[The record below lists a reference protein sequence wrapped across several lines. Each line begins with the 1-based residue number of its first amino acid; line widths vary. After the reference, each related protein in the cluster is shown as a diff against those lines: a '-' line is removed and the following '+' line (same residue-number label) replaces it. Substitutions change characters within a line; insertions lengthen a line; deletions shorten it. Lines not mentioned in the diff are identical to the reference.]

1 MIRRVVTMAG
11 IMAVAA
17 LQLPADF
24 TYRETTT
31 ITGGAMLSMMKVVG
45 VFSKQAREPVQS
57 TVTVKGDRMLNRS
70 QQRATVIDLAAQ
82 TVTTIDM
89 QKKTYTVMTFEEY
102 RQMMEQM
109 SEKMK
114 KSQDQGGKM
123 EFKVSATETKNTKE
137 IAGYQTKELV
147 LRMEM
152 QSTDQK
158 SGQQGSM
165 VISSDIWLAP
175 SVAGYQEVRAF
186 YTRMGEKLAFNPGG
200 GMFTSSPEASKN
212 MGELYKEIGKLDG
225 IPVLQTISMGGMGQP
240 GSGGTTAQPDSGG
253 QPPQQQQQQQQP
265 AARPS
270 LGGALGGALGGRF
283 GLGKKKQQQD
293 DQASTG
299 QQSQQQPQQ
308 QGSGNPGSLMEA
320 PTELSG
326 FSSEPVDDAAFAV
339 PAGFKKVENRTK

>member
-1 MIRRVVTMAG
+1 MFRRVVTMAG

-57 TVTVKGDRMLNRS
+57 TVSVKGDRMVHRT
-70 QQRATVIDLAAQ
+70 QQQATVIDLAAQ

-89 QKKTYTVMTFEEY
+89 QRKTYTVMTFEEY
-102 RQMMEQM
+102 RRKMEQM
-109 SEKMK
+109 SQKMQ

-123 EFKVSATETKNTKE
+123 EFKVSATEPGNTKE
-137 IAGYQTKELV
+137 IAGYRTRELV

-152 QSTDQK
+152 QATDQK

-200 GMFTSSPEASKN
+200 GMFASSPEASKN

-225 IPVLQTISMGGMGQP
+225 IPVLQTISMGVPGQP
-240 GSGGTTAQPDSGG
+240 GSGDASAQAGSGG
-253 QPPQQQQQQQQP
+253 QQQQQQQQQQ

-270 LGGALGGALGGRF
+270 LGGALGGALGGKF
-283 GLGKKKQQQD
+283 GLGRKKQQD
-293 DQASTG
+293 DQSSTA
-299 QQSQQQPQQ
+299 QPSQQ

-320 PTELSG
+320 TTEMSG
-326 FSSEPVDDAAFAV
+326 FSSAPVDDSTFAV
-339 PAGFKKVENRTK
+339 PAGFKKVENRAK

>member
-1 MIRRVVTMAG
+1 MFRRVVTMAG
-11 IMAVAA
+11 IMAVAT

-57 TVTVKGDRMLNRS
+57 TVAVKGDKMLHRS
-70 QQRATVIDLAAQ
+70 QQQATVIDLAAQ

-89 QKKTYTVMTFEEY
+89 QKKTYTVMTFEEF

-109 SEKMK
+109 SQKMQ

-123 EFKVSATETKNTKE
+123 EVKVSTKDTGNTRE
-137 IAGYQTKELV
+137 IAGYQAKELV

-152 QSTDQK
+152 QATDQK

-165 VISSDIWLAP
+165 VITSDMWLAP
-175 SVAGYQEVRAF
+175 SIAGYQEVRAF
-186 YTRMGEKLAFNPGG
+186 QTRMAEKLAFNPGG
-200 GMFTSSPEASKN
+200 GMFMSSPEASKN
-212 MGELYKEIGKLDG
+212 MGELYKEMGKLDG
-225 IPVLQTISMGGMGQP
+225 IPVLQTISMGGAGQP
-240 GSGGTTAQPDSGG
+240 GSGDTSAQPGSGG
-253 QPPQQQQQQQQP
+253 QQPQQQQQP

-283 GLGKKKQQQD
+283 GLGKKKQQD
-293 DQASTG
+293 DQAAAG
-299 QQSQQQPQQ
+299 QQSQQQ
-308 QGSGNPGSLMEA
+308 QGNGNPGSLMEA
-320 PTELSG
+320 TTEMSG
-326 FSSEPVDDAAFAV
+326 FSSDSVDDSMFAI
-339 PAGFKKVENRTK
+339 PEGFKKVEHRTK